1 MISIR
6 RTGDGFRAGLFTI
19 FILLFKTNDIRNRL
33 KLYLLLVLI
42 ISFSNIAR
50 EHTSLGILS
59 CFLISGIK
67 DICVFRREKKTVKEI
82 FMLGVILL
90 VGILGYNFC
99 SSGLPNILLKT
110 NGQDKWLTASTAWH
124 NIYIGFG
131 YFNNPYNI
139 VYLDECAV
147 EKVHALDSSILY
159 PSNEYFEACK
169 ELVFNL
175 IQTDFWFCLVSL
187 IKK

>member
-1 MISIR
+1 M
-6 RTGDGFRAGLFTI
+6 
-19 FILLFKTNDIRNRL
+19 
-33 KLYLLLVLI
+33 
-42 ISFSNIAR
+42 
-50 EHTSLGILS
+50 
-59 CFLISGIK
+59 
-67 DICVFRREKKTVKEI
+67 FRREKKTVKEI

-169 ELVFNL
+169 ELVLNL